1 MSEPAKPRRASI
13 SQLVLLLAVAFIA
26 WQGAQ
31 AVLTGTI
38 GLPGVYVV
46 SVTGQTPSAVVE
58 NPRTK
63 PPELGKAWR
72 KVKDTPA
79 STETKPASP
88 PTSPAPK
95 AEKTEPAFTPPGEDT
110 IKSWFRGTAQ
120 EFLGGVD
127 AEGIP
132 LYRFDVWLEMPDD
145 IREHTVSAAYTV
157 DAPSAQPPAQTSKD
171 AKTGFRI
178 RFGGAACAKTI
189 ALTLT
194 FADGKSR
201 DVEVEG
207 CSIIN

>member
-1 MSEPAKPRRASI
+1 MSEPAKPRRARV
-13 SQLVLLLAVAFIA
+13 SQLLLLLAVAFIA

-46 SVTGQTPSAVVE
+46 NVTGQAPSAVVE

-72 KVKDTPA
+72 KVKDAPSSPVEKQT
-79 STETKPASP
+79 SP
-88 PTSPAPK
+88 PEPPAPK
-95 AEKTEPAFTPPGEDT
+95 IETTEPEFTLPGEDT
-110 IKSWFRGTAQ
+110 IKSWFRGTAR
-120 EFLGGVD
+120 EFVGGVD

-145 IREHTVSAAYTV
+145 MREHTVSAAYTV

-178 RFGGAACAKTI
+178 KFGGAACAKTI

-194 FADGKSR
+194 FSDGKSR
-201 DVEVEG
+201 AVEVEG